1 MTTSEEPGPELDRR
15 VSEAMGKGPV
25 MVLDCYPEHL
35 CFAPYSTDPA
45 RIAEMV
51 EWLRAIG
58 DYSDINID
66 LTAQSGVMARM
77 GFWPDGDV
85 EREWVDAAVDKAD
98 SIQHALALLV
108 VAVGEVG
115 SDT

>member
-1 MTTSEEPGPELDRR
+1 MASSEPGPELDRR
-15 VSEAMGKGPV
+15 VSEAMGKRPKPKFSGD
-25 MVLDCYPEHL
+25 LAYPK
-35 CFAPYSTDPA
+35 FSTDPA

-98 SIQHALALLV
+98 SIEHALALLV
-108 VAVGEVG
+108 VAVGEVKVNQ
-115 SDT
+115 